1 MTDGEIA
8 YMSMVMILFFGFI
21 IVIGSLSMSQEKRE
35 D

>member
-8 YMSMVMILFFGFI
+8 YISMVMILFFVFI